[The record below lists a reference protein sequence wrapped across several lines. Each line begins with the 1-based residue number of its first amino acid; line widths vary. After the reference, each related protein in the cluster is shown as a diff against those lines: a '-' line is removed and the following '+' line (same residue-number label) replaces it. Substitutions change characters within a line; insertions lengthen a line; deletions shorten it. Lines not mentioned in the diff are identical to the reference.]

1 MSRAWIVL
9 LMLGVAACAQRGPT
23 PVAPSS
29 ATPGSATPGQPPGP
43 GLGLPP
49 NPMIGGA
56 PMYPTRDIVDNLA
69 QSPDHNT
76 LVAALNVSG
85 VAAALRQAGPFT
97 LFAPTDAA
105 FRALPAGVLDRLMR
119 PEGQAQLTALLN
131 AHVVAGRL
139 DSTQLGEQLARGNG
153 QVELT
158 TLAGTKLTVRLNGAV
173 NLLLRDPQ
181 GGFANI
187 AIYDV
192 IDANGV
198 THVIDK
204 VLLPTQT
211 P

>member
-1 MSRAWIVL
+1 MTRASIVL
-9 LMLGVAACAQRGPT
+9 LLLVGLAACAQPVTTGPAPGT
-23 PVAPSS
+23 PA
-29 ATPGSATPGQPPGP
+29 AGQGQPGP

-69 QSPDHNT
+69 QSPDHHT

-85 VAAALRQAGPFT
+85 VAAALRQQGPFT
-97 LFAPTDAA
+97 IFAPTDAA
-105 FRALPAGVLDRLMR
+105 FRALPAGTLDRLMR
-119 PEGQAQLTALLN
+119 PDGQAQLTALLN

-139 DSTQLGEQLARGNG
+139 DSSQLGERVSGGNG
-153 QVELT
+153 MIELP

-181 GGFANI
+181 GGFANV

-192 IDANGV
+192 IDVNGV

-204 VLLPTQT
+204 VLLPAQS